1 MEFLILILTIVILAG
16 IWYILQQL
24 KQGPQGNLDVSNQL
38 YQNRQENEQLRQ
50 TIDQKLTQIQQNN
63 DQQLE
68 RMRQTVEEKLEST
81 IQSRL
86 KQSMA
91 NVNQQLESVNKS
103 LGEMQSLSQDVASL
117 NKTLSGT
124 KTRGIM
130 GEVQL
135 GNVIEDILTSA
146 QYEREVPTIA
156 GSSNRVEFAIKLP
169 GEHQQTV
176 WLPIDSKF
184 PLDSYERIQ
193 TALDNSDREQVD
205 KERKALA
212 QSIRKF
218 AQDINSKYI
227 QPPQTT
233 DFGIMFLPTENLY
246 SEVVRNAQLVEEL
259 RKQENVIVTGPST
272 IAAILNAL
280 SVGFKTLTIEQNAQ
294 KISQTLGKFKAEFES
309 YNDILTKAQKQLND
323 ASKNLDRL
331 SSTRTKAMDRI
342 LRDVEALD
350 DES

>member
-1 MEFLILILTIVILAG
+1 MEFLILILAIAILAG
-16 IWYILQQL
+16 IWHLSQQI
-24 KQGPQGNLDVSNQL
+24 KQGPQDNLVVLNQL
-38 YQNRQENEQLRQ
+38 NQNRQESEQLRQ

-130 GEVQL
+130 GEIQL
-135 GNVIEDILTSA
+135 ENIIEDILTSA
-146 QYEREVPTIA
+146 QYEREIPTIE
-156 GSSNRVEFAIKLP
+156 GSTNRVEFAVKLP
-169 GEHQQTV
+169 GEHNQTV

-193 TALDNSDREQVD
+193 TAIDNSDRDQVD

-246 SEVVRNAQLVEEL
+246 SEVVRNARLVEEL

-272 IAAILNAL
+272 IVAILNAL

-294 KISQTLGKFKAEFES
+294 KISQSLGKFRAEFDNYTE
-309 YNDILTKAQKQLND
+309 ILLKAQKQLND
-323 ASKNLDRL
+323 ASKNLDKL
-331 SSTRTKAMDRI
+331 SSTRTNAMDRV

-350 DES
+350 EES

>member
-1 MEFLILILTIVILAG
+1 M
-16 IWYILQQL
+16 
-24 KQGPQGNLDVSNQL
+24 
-38 YQNRQENEQLRQ
+38 
-50 TIDQKLTQIQQNN
+50 
-63 DQQLE
+63 
-68 RMRQTVEEKLEST
+68 
-81 IQSRL
+81 
-86 KQSMA
+86 
-91 NVNQQLESVNKS
+91 
-103 LGEMQSLSQDVASL
+103 
-117 NKTLSGT
+117 
-124 KTRGIM
+124 
-130 GEVQL
+130 
-135 GNVIEDILTSA
+135 
-146 QYEREVPTIA
+146 
-156 GSSNRVEFAIKLP
+156 
-169 GEHQQTV
+169 
-176 WLPIDSKF
+176 PIDSKF

-212 QSIRKF
+212 QQIRKF

-294 KISQTLGKFKAEFES
+294 KISQTLGKFKAEFDS
-309 YNDILTKAQKQLND
+309 YTKTLTIAQKHLND
-323 ASKNLDRL
+323 ASKKLDQL
-331 SSTRTKAMDRI
+331 SSTRTNAMDRI